1 MKNKKVSKKQK
12 YGKNNS
18 PKYFIGYN
26 DNDAIKPLYLELSQ
40 MTDYIDKFN
49 ENKNKN
55 KNKKIKTL

>member
-18 PKYFIGYN
+18 PKYFWYN
-26 DNDAIKPLYLELSQ
+26 DNGAIKPLYLELSQ